1 VDAVHDV
8 SSRDV
13 TDIRARSRVMID
25 GPDRAPARA
34 MMRGAGYRDEDFGRP
49 LVGIAHGWIEIMPCN
64 IHLRDLAAQVKQGIR
79 EAGGAPVEINT
90 ISVSDGI
97 AMGTE
102 GMKASLVSREVIADS
117 IELAVRGHQ
126 LDALVCISGC
136 DKTIPATV
144 MALAR
149 LDIPGLMVY
158 GGSILAGRF
167 KGRDVT
173 IGDVFEAV
181 GRHAVGAMSDSD
193 LHELESVACPGAGA
207 CGGQFTANTMATAF
221 EALGISPAGSAGPPA
236 TDARRAEVMR
246 AAGRR
251 VMAML
256 REDFRPSR
264 VLRKENFENAIAA
277 VMATGGSTNAVLH
290 LLACAREAGVALALD
305 DFDRISA
312 RTPLLADMKPWG
324 RFTSPDMDAA
334 GGILVVLQR
343 LLEAGLLNGDAMTV
357 TGRSIGDEALA
368 VKERPG
374 QEVVR
379 PLARPLAASGGMVI
393 VKGSLA
399 PEGGVMKVAGHATT
413 ARRFSARVFDREEDA
428 FHAVVQRVIKEGD
441 CIVIRYEGPRG
452 GPGMREML
460 GVTGAIV
467 GAGMADKVALITDG
481 RFSGATHGHV
491 IGHVAPEAAVGG
503 PIALV
508 RDGDSILI
516 DPQGR
521 AIELEVDA
529 AELAKRRSAWRAPEP
544 RYATGVLAKYAR
556 LVSSASLGATTAV

>member
-1 VDAVHDV
+1 
-8 SSRDV
+8 V

-64 IHLRDLAAQVKQGIR
+64 IHLRDLAEKVKQGIR

-102 GMKASLVSREVIADS
+102 GMKSSLVSREVIADS

-181 GRHAVGAMSDSD
+181 GKHAVGAMSDAD

-236 TDARRAEVMR
+236 TDARRDEVMR

-256 REDFRPSR
+256 HEDFRPSR
-264 VLRKENFENAIAA
+264 VFKKANFENAIAA

-290 LLACAREAGVALALD
+290 LLACARESGVALDLE

-343 LLEAGLLNGDAMTV
+343 LLEAGLLNADAMTV
-357 TGRSIGDEALA
+357 TGRSIGDEARA

-379 PLARPLAASGGMVI
+379 PLSTPLAATGGMVI
-393 VKGSLA
+393 VRGTLA
-399 PEGGVMKVAGHATT
+399 PEGAVMKVAGHAAT
-413 ARRFSARVFDREEDA
+413 ARRFTARVFDREEDA
-428 FHAVVQRVIKEGD
+428 FQAVVNGEIREGD
-441 CIVIRYEGPRG
+441 CVVIRYEGPRG

-491 IGHVAPEAAVGG
+491 VGHVAPEAAVGG

-508 RDGDSILI
+508 RDGDGILI
-516 DPQGR
+516 DPLRR
-521 AIELEVDA
+521 AIDLEVDA
-529 AELAKRRSAWRAPEP
+529 AEIEQRRAVWHAPEP
-544 RYATGVLAKYAR
+544 RYTTGVLAKYAR
-556 LVSSASLGATTAV
+556 LVSSASVGATTAV